1 MIIDYFYIRI
11 AVTAA
16 SRGGRYSKSVITP
29 ATDIGGA
36 GFPIPND
43 LFPPTRADALARLRD
58 FVPRAGRAYAAERN
72 ADPGPG
78 RKSNVSMLSPYIRH
92 RVVTEHE
99 VVEAVLQKFAPSTA
113 EKFIHEVFWR
123 TYWKGWLQ
131 MRPSVW
137 QAFVDERDAGRD
149 RAAGNAGLKKAL
161 AEAEEGRTG
170 IECFDDWVAE
180 LVATGYLHNHVRM
193 WFASIWVFTLKL
205 PWALGA
211 DFFLRHLIDGDP
223 ASNTLGWRW
232 VAGIQTPG
240 KTYLARPDNIEKFTG
255 GRYRPQ
261 GLATE
266 APAIREESPPQ
277 RQPIAPA
284 DKVPAGARALALVH
298 GDDLRGFDA
307 LPVGLELAG
316 VVVAREGHLD
326 TPWPFGDKA
335 RAFVAAA
342 AEDAAR
348 QVGSA
353 LEVPAE
359 VIDGLDSGSLAECA
373 RAADADLIV
382 TADAPVGPIDDGL
395 RQIADE
401 LAGSGVELRRVRR
414 AWDEC
419 AWPHATRGFFPFKK
433 KIPALLE
440 QAGLA

>member
-1 MIIDYFYIRI
+1 MMNHRM

-16 SRGGRYSKSVITP
+16 SRGRRYSYAMSTSAIVIAET
-29 ATDIGGA
+29 
-36 GFPIPND
+36 GFPDPHD

-78 RKSNVSMLSPYIRH
+78 RKANVSMLSPYIRH
-92 RVVTEHE
+92 RVVSEYE
-99 VVEAVLQKFAPSTA
+99 VVEAVLQKYAPSTA
-113 EKFIHEVFWR
+113 EKFIQEVFWR

-131 MRPSVW
+131 MRPQVW
-137 QAFVDERDAGRD
+137 QAFVDECDAERD
-149 RAAGNAGLKKAL
+149 RVAGNAGLKKAL

-170 IECFDDWVAE
+170 IECFDDWIAE

-193 WFASIWVFTLKL
+193 WFASIWIFTLRL

-211 DFFLRHLIDGDP
+211 DFFLRHLVDGDP

-261 GLATE
+261 GLATD

-277 RQPIAPA
+277 RQPISPA
-284 DKVPAGARALALVH
+284 DEVPEGARVLALVH
-298 GDDLRGFDA
+298 GDDLRGLEA
-307 LPVGLELAG
+307 LPVGLEVAA
-316 VVVAREGHLD
+316 VVVAREGHSD

-342 AEDAAR
+342 AQDGAR
-348 QVGSA
+348 QAGSA

-359 VIDGLDSGSLAECA
+359 VIDGLDSGTLAEHV

-382 TADAPVGPIDDGL
+382 TGDAPVGPVDDGL
-395 RQIADE
+395 RKIADE
-401 LAGSGVELRRVRR
+401 LAGSGMELKRVRR
-414 AWDEC
+414 AWDEH

>member
-1 MIIDYFYIRI
+1 MK
-11 AVTAA
+11 T
-16 SRGGRYSKSVITP
+16 SP
-29 ATDIGGA
+29 TDITA
-36 GFPIPND
+36 TGFPAPND

-78 RKSNVSMLSPYIRH
+78 RKFNVSMLSPYIRH

-131 MRPSVW
+131 MRPQVW
-137 QAFVDERDAGRD
+137 RDYLAERDLARARWEKNPGR
-149 RAAGNAGLKKAL
+149 LKAWSD
-161 AEAEEGRTG
+161 AETGQTG

-180 LVATGYLHNHVRM
+180 LKATGYLHNHVRM
-193 WFASIWVFTLKL
+193 WFASIWVFTLNL

-284 DKVPAGARALALVH
+284 DEVPSGARVLALVH

-307 LPVGLELAG
+307 LPEGLEIAT
-316 VVVAREGHLD
+316 VVVAREGHSD
-326 TPWPFGDKA
+326 TPWPLGDKA

-359 VIDGLDSGSLAECA
+359 VIDGLDSGSLAERA
-373 RAADADLIV
+373 RAADASFIV
-382 TADAPVGPIDDGL
+382 TADAPEGPIDDGL
-395 RQIADE
+395 RQIVDE

-414 AWDEC
+414 AWDEF

-440 QAGLA
+440 QAGMA